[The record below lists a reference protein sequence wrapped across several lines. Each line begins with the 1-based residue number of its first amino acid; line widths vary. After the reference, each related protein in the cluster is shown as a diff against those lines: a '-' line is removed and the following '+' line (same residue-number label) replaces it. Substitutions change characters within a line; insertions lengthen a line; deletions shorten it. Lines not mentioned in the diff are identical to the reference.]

1 MERQALNK
9 SGILHGHKEH
19 VTIPSGLSPNL
30 KRDHACAHCANGS
43 TLGMLTES
51 VSYTGSSILQRKQT
65 LSKQQLEILLES
77 IHSKELGSSL

>member
-9 SGILHGHKEH
+9 SGILHSHKEH
-19 VTIPSGLSPNL
+19 VTIPSEPSPNL
-30 KRDHACAHCANGS
+30 ERDHSCAQCANGS

-51 VSYTGSSILQRKQT
+51 VNYTGSSILQRKQT

-77 IHSKELGSSL
+77 INSKELGSSF